1 MLDRSLKFIQPFY
14 SLSFYKLPI
23 DIQQHLPPRL
33 LCVHFFARIHVS
45 SILPLQRRKIL
56 LYDNSIVVKKVVE
69 QIETLVDVSI
79 LVGNSRCPNYA
90 QTLLSALILVSMT
103 GSGVMRMQAHGHSFQ
118 ADGWVNLTKLEGSC
132 VVTH

>member
-23 DIQQHLPPRL
+23 DIQQRLRL

-69 QIETLVDVSI
+69 QIETLLDVSI
-79 LVGNSRCPNYA
+79 LVENSRCPNYA
-90 QTLLSALILVSMT
+90 RTLTASILVGFNIASYT
-103 GSGVMRMQAHGHSFQ
+103 PFDGSLVKVHRF
-118 ADGWVNLTKLEGSC
+118 
-132 VVTH
+132 

>member
-1 MLDRSLKFIQPFY
+1 MCTL
-14 SLSFYKLPI
+14 
-23 DIQQHLPPRL
+23 
-33 LCVHFFARIHVS
+33 FARIHVS

-90 QTLLSALILVSMT
+90 QTLSALILVGCDLASYT
-103 GSGVMRMQAHGHSFQ
+103 YTPFDGSPQDLRLHAF
-118 ADGWVNLTKLEGSC
+118 
-132 VVTH
+132 

>member
-90 QTLLSALILVSMT
+90 QTLSALILVGCNIASYT
-103 GSGVMRMQAHGHSFQ
+103 PFDGSPVKVHRI
-118 ADGWVNLTKLEGSC
+118 
-132 VVTH
+132 